1 MMIDQRRE
9 GVVPREEDIQ
19 FAASI
24 ASREPA
30 AVHALFS
37 AYTHGVS
44 RYVMHLVPDLTDS
57 DLEDVVQETFIGVL
71 RSARDYRGDC
81 SLSTFVLR
89 IAHHKAIDVLRR
101 RTTQNKHESTFA
113 SLTTPSGEEIEIP
126 DNGASIEDGIIMSQ
140 HIAQVR
146 RSLAELPADQRRAL
160 MLRYVFG
167 MRVDAVARR
176 MNLSHR
182 MAELLITRGRA
193 ALKGRLRDLLDG

>member
-126 DNGASIEDGIIMSQ
+126 DGGASIEDGIIMSQ

-146 RSLAELPADQRRAL
+146 KSLAELPADQRRAL

-167 MRVDAVARR
+167 MRVDAVAHR